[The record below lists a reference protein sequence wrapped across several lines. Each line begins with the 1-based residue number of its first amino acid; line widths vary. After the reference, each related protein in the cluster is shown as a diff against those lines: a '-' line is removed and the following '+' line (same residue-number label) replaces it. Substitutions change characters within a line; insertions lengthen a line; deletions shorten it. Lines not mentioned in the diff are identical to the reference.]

1 MTIPMNPILEK
12 EIRTRLRGAR
22 AFQLLFAYVLVQVLI
37 IGGLIL
43 MSGAMRSDV
52 PLGGIG
58 QNFWAMTFWMQLG
71 LVTVITPGLTSG
83 LLVAER
89 EQQTLDTILLTGLK
103 PADIVVG
110 KLCSIA
116 MFIVWLL
123 VGSLPVTAIVFMT
136 GGVAPAE
143 ILLAYVLLMFAV
155 MVYGSIGIACSAVA
169 KSQGK
174 ATLLAYVGALIVFI
188 GTCIPAIPA
197 IGMVYG
203 GDSQVAYFSAINPLG
218 APGAAKF
225 TEQYFGISFP
235 AWLISGVVNACIA
248 TLFTLLASHHLSGCQ
263 QRSAVLLRRAVFG
276 MFVLLSALLG
286 GAAKLSI
293 GFIQLFVFIVP
304 ILLVATFGTGVRSA
318 AVPQGSL
325 WKRLFSGNDVVSG
338 RLFAV
343 VVYSIGAVL
352 MYVVHIAFRDA
363 ISYSDGHP
371 FEPRALQ
378 QLLISGF
385 VNTIA
390 MTAVAALSMRFIS
403 GRWATLGFTIIG
415 WATPM
420 FILGALSAFLPSD
433 TSTALGFIA
442 QTTVFDYSIEPR
454 TSHWIVTAVAGVAC
468 GIVAK
473 WKR

>member
-37 IGGLIL
+37 VGGLIV
-43 MSGAMRSDV
+43 MRGLTSSDM
-52 PLGGIG
+52 PLGQVG
-58 QNFWAMTFWMQLG
+58 QLFWAITFWMQLG
-71 LVTVITPGLTSG
+71 LVTLITPGLTSG

-143 ILLAYVLLMFAV
+143 ILLAYVLLMFAA

-174 ATLLAYVGALIVFI
+174 ATLLAYVGAIIVFI

-225 TEQYFGISFP
+225 TEQYNSFTVMTKATKASQLQNAYKVEGVP
-235 AWLISGVVNACIA
+235 ALGVAGRFYTDGSIA
-248 TLFTLLASHHLSGCQ
+248 Q
-263 QRSAVLLRRAVFG
+263 N
-276 MFVLLSALLG
+276 M
-286 GAAKLSI
+286 
-293 GFIQLFVFIVP
+293 
-304 ILLVATFGTGVRSA
+304 
-318 AVPQGSL
+318 
-325 WKRLFSGNDVVSG
+325 
-338 RLFAV
+338 
-343 VVYSIGAVL
+343 
-352 MYVVHIAFRDA
+352 
-363 ISYSDGHP
+363 
-371 FEPRALQ
+371 PRALQ
-378 QLLISGF
+378 VVDFLLGE
-385 VNTIA
+385 V
-390 MTAVAALSMRFIS
+390 R
-403 GRWATLGFTIIG
+403 
-415 WATPM
+415 
-420 FILGALSAFLPSD
+420 
-433 TSTALGFIA
+433 
-442 QTTVFDYSIEPR
+442 
-454 TSHWIVTAVAGVAC
+454 
-468 GIVAK
+468 AK
-473 WKR
+473 R